1 MSAIELL
8 ASDAASDR
16 ALVAEVSDLV
26 TRVYATAEAGLWVDG
41 ATRTNPAEMAGM
53 IAAGEVAVA
62 RIEGQIVGAVRVQV
76 AWALREAIEE
86 SDGQ

>member
-1 MSAIELL
+1 
-8 ASDAASDR
+8 
-16 ALVAEVSDLV
+16 
-26 TRVYATAEAGLWVDG
+26 
-41 ATRTNPAEMAGM
+41 MAGM